1 MMKIQKNIITTKPF
15 QQINKET
22 NIKNSENQIKT
33 SPQEPL
39 INISDASST
48 NSFMDMN
55 KIQALKD
62 KIENNNYSIDL
73 DSISEAIKNLHE

>member
-1 MMKIQKNIITTKPF
+1 MKIQKNIITTKPF

-22 NIKNSENQIKT
+22 NIKNSDNQIKT

-62 KIENNNYSIDL
+62 KIENNNYNIDL